1 MRRTALFIPAIV
13 LSAPAFADEIK
24 CEGVFGVDSTLEL
37 IETTFGK
44 ENVVTG
50 EADGPE
56 GSTIIATTIF
66 PNDPEKRMVVGWW
79 DEENRTGLSY
89 VEIPDKDSV
98 AGLHDGLTVKE
109 VEALNGEPFTMTG
122 FWWDYGGYA
131 GFQSGKLAD
140 IPGGCV
146 VSVYFQPTA
155 TPDIDTTAV
164 SGDIEVPSSEPLL
177 ETLAV
182 KVDAV
187 TVGYPF
193 PDLEGMEEAPAEDTR
208 G

>member
-1 MRRTALFIPAIV
+1 MRRIALFIPA
-13 LSAPAFADEIK
+13 LLLATSALGDEIK
-24 CEGVFGVDSTLEL
+24 CEGVFGPDSTLEL

-50 EADGPE
+50 ETDGPE

-66 PNDPEKRMVVGWW
+66 PGDTERQMIVGWW
-79 DEENRTGLSY
+79 DEENHANLSY

-109 VEALNGEPFTMTG
+109 VEALNGEPFTLSG

-131 GFQSGKLAD
+131 GFQSGKLSD

-146 VSVYFQPTA
+146 VSVSFQPTVYA
-155 TPDIDTTAV
+155 PDGVNTEAIA
-164 SGDIEVPSSEPLL
+164 GDREIPSSEPLL

-182 KVDAV
+182 KVDSV
-187 TVGYPF
+187 TIGYPF
-193 PDLEGMEEAPAEDTR
+193 PDLEAGTD
-208 G
+208 